1 MNFFKLSMAGLSI
14 CMGSAVAAQQAAST
28 PAHFNAQESV
38 RITRTHLGI
47 AHVKAD
53 TLYGLGYGNAFA
65 QAQDHACILA
75 DGYLR
80 QRGERAKYLGAHRRG
95 QDNYYLYSDIG
106 YRILDLPGRV
116 AQHYDQMS
124 DNSKALAEGF
134 AAGYNHFLS
143 EVAAGRETLDQACRD
158 QSWVKPITAHD
169 VVSSLMLM
177 SVQGSLGRMLPML
190 IQAAPPQSDS
200 LSGVDVVSESVGDIT
215 QGSNGWALGQSV
227 TANGRGMVLANPHFP
242 FNGNSRFWTHHAT
255 IPGELDVMGASVVGV
270 PGVVNIGF
278 NRNLA
283 WTHTFSSAL
292 HHVFYRLTMDPN
304 NPLRY
309 RYEGQW
315 RDLQT
320 RQIQI
325 PVKTAG
331 GIETHEHTAY
341 TTHFGFLLEDA
352 QNFPWQGSVAFA
364 VRDVNLENFEAIDHW
379 LAYNKAASIDE
390 LAAASARYNGLSFNN
405 TLAADRLGETFY
417 TDDSNVP
424 DLSPVA
430 LEWLRTDPFTA
441 AVFASTGQVVL
452 PGDRSDMI
460 FNGAIDLDKSPS
472 LRRRDYVQNSNDSFW
487 LTNPEQPIREVSP
500 LFGKVDA
507 KQSERSR
514 YAHELLNTQ
523 RGRDGRFDLSE
534 LEKVILGNGS
544 YYADQRAVVA
554 GLCQHYGGQTLVLSE
569 QVSAQVDPI
578 CAAFAQWD
586 GQFNLDSKAAHLARE
601 FFRALDTSQD
611 FVVPFDAT
619 QPTTTP
625 HTLKSERTILE
636 KLLSAGV
643 NLQHYGFALDA
654 PYGEI
659 QYLRKG
665 SERMAWPGPDHS
677 SGGFNMFAPANGMDL
692 TSFAKPAPTPLTSIV
707 DGQPLWSELTRDGYE
722 VNYGSSWMMVVG
734 FDYWGP
740 VAKGLLLHSQSAN
753 RNSVHFSDS
762 SRRYAQQGGLITLPF
777 YPWQI
782 ALSAISS
789 TKLIVKKD

>member
-1 MNFFKLSMAGLSI
+1 MNFIKLGVAGLSI
-14 CMGSAVAAQQAAST
+14 CMGSAVAAQQTVST
-28 PAHFNAQESV
+28 LSHFNSEESV
-38 RITRTHLGI
+38 RVTRTHLGI

-53 TLYGLGYGNAFA
+53 TLYGLGYGNAYA

-80 QRGERAKYLGAHRRG
+80 QRGERAQYLGAHRSG

-116 AQHYDQMS
+116 AQHYAQMS
-124 DNSKALAEGF
+124 DDSKALAEGF

-143 EVAAGRETLDQACRD
+143 EVTAGHETLDQDCRD
-158 QSWVKPITAHD
+158 QPWVKPITAHD
-169 VVSSLMLM
+169 VVANLLLM

-190 IQAAPPQSDS
+190 IQAAPPQSVS
-200 LSGVDVVSESVGDIT
+200 LNGTAVVLDFADDT
-215 QGSNGWALGQSV
+215 TLGSNGWALGQSLSS
-227 TANGRGMVLANPHFP
+227 NGRGMILANPHFP
-242 FNGNSRFWTHHAT
+242 FHGNSRFWTHHAT
-255 IPGELDVMGASVVGV
+255 IPGQLDVMGASVVGV

-292 HHVFYRLTMDPN
+292 HHVFYRLTIDPT

-309 RYEGQW
+309 QYEGQW
-315 RDLQT
+315 HDLQT
-320 RQIQI
+320 RQLQI
-325 PVKTAG
+325 PVKTDG
-331 GIETHEHTAY
+331 GTYIHEHTAY
-341 TTHFGFLLEDA
+341 ATHFGFLLKDA
-352 QNFPWQGSVAFA
+352 QNFPWQGGVAFA

-379 LAYNKAASIDE
+379 LAYNKASSIDE
-390 LAAASARYNGLSFNN
+390 LVTASARYNGLSFNN
-405 TLAADRLGETFY
+405 TLAADRQGEVFY

-424 DLSPVA
+424 NLSPTA
-430 LEWLRTDPFTA
+430 LEWLRTDPYTA

-452 PGDRSDMI
+452 PGDRSEMI

-487 LTNPEQPIREVSP
+487 LTNAEHPIRDVSP

-514 YAHELLNTQ
+514 YAYELLTSQ
-523 RGRDGRFDLSE
+523 RGQDGRFDLSE
-534 LEKVILGNGS
+534 LEEIILGNGS
-544 YYADQRAVVA
+544 YYTNQREVVA
-554 GLCQHYGGQTLVLSE
+554 GLCQQYAGQTIALSE
-569 QVSAQVDPI
+569 RVSAQVDPI
-578 CAAFAQWD
+578 CTAFAKWD
-586 GQFNLDSKAAHLARE
+586 GHFNLDSKAAHLARE
-601 FFRALDTSQD
+601 FFRELDTTQD
-611 FVVPFDAT
+611 FVVAFDAT

-625 HTLKSERTILE
+625 HTLKSERLILE
-636 KLLSAGV
+636 KLLRAGV

-654 PYGEI
+654 PYAEI
-659 QYLRKG
+659 QYLSKG
-665 SERMAWPGPDHS
+665 NERIAWPGPDHS

-692 TSFAKPAPTPLTSIV
+692 TSFAKPASAPLTSIV
-707 DGQPLWSELTRDGYE
+707 DGKPLWSELTREGYE

-753 RNSVHFSDS
+753 RDSVHFSDS

-782 ALSAISS
+782 AFSAISS